1 MVFEYMK
8 KAWVGSYV
16 YKGRKM
22 IAEGPT
28 IGAAAHALGQM
39 LNEAMGITE

>member
-1 MVFEYMK
+1 MVFEYVK
-8 KAWVGSYV
+8 KTWVGTYV

-22 IAEGPT
+22 VAKGPT
-28 IGAAAHALGQM
+28 IGAAVHALGQM